1 MNQKKPKYVKFI
13 YRIKER
19 LWLKVDKVEGNFI
32 YGTLDSKPVSPSK
45 KVGDE
50 MKVNINKVV
59 ETKYK

>member
-19 LWLKVDKVEGNFI
+19 LWLKVDTVEGNFI
-32 YGTLDSKPVSPSK
+32 YGTLDSKPVSSSK

-50 MKVNINKVV
+50 MKININKVV